1 MTSTTMPLVVVFGL
15 VTVLLVRSRDL
26 RAWEAVVVALF
37 GFYLAL
43 TPVRFTVQAVVDWL
57 TGGFLPT

>member
-1 MTSTTMPLVVVFGL
+1 MTGSPIPLVVVLGL
-15 VTVLLVRSRDL
+15 VTVLLVRSRDM

-43 TPVRFTVQAVVDWL
+43 TPVRGTVLAVVDWL
-57 TGGFLPT
+57 SGGFLHT